1 MSPDDF
7 DGEPNNFSAPLPPYE
22 REWRHPSE
30 LRDQTAPQITAPPVQ
45 RRFRLIAIG
54 SACTSVVISLALLG
68 VISPRSASIDTR
80 ERAAY
85 IASDT
90 TSLQMPVGS
99 ESIGDLRSVIPHLSD
114 SSQPVVAMRKTGYY
128 LSSAVNMKKNSV
140 IGIVD
145 SDGRGITAQVVS
157 IDEKFGIAWLRRLN
171 IDSTY
176 ATKSLTISPP
186 TTVVTKIAHGDVVWV
201 IDRDVTTAIIG
212 LSTKNL
218 ALTKRLWPIDS
229 PPGSKLSGLA
239 VDNQGRA
246 IGWCVY
252 VNGSQ
257 WVIPMAMLDNFLQ
270 EVDIA
275 SSHERRP

>member
-7 DGEPNNFSAPLPPYE
+7 DGDLNNFAAPIPPHE
-22 REWRHPSE
+22 RHWRHPSE
-30 LRDQTAPQITAPPVQ
+30 LRGQAEAQIIAPPLQ
-45 RRFRLIAIG
+45 RKFRLVAIG
-54 SACTSVVISLALLG
+54 SACLSVVISLALLG
-68 VISPRSASIDTR
+68 VVSPRTPSVDIEAST
-80 ERAAY
+80 AFM
-85 IASDT
+85 T
-90 TSLQMPVGS
+90 PGTNSLQMPVGS
-99 ESIGDLRSVIPHLSD
+99 NSVGDLRSVIPRLSD
-114 SSQPVVAMRKTGYY
+114 SSQPVVAMRQTGYF
-128 LSSAVNMKKNSV
+128 LTSAADMKKNLV

-145 SDGRGITAQVVS
+145 NDGRSITAQVVS

-171 IDSTY
+171 LDSTY

-186 TTVVTKIAHGDVVWV
+186 TTMVAKIAHGDAVWI

-239 VDNQGRA
+239 VDDQGRA

-252 VNGSQ
+252 VNGAQ
-257 WVIPMAMLDNFLQ
+257 WVIPMATLEDFLR

-275 SSHERRP
+275 SSYERRP